1 MVQLC
6 GGRKHSHSSKH
17 LEIALPRNQAAL
29 LVGRY
34 PGLASVV
41 ERDLKTAK
49 TREQP
54 KHPQTDENMMKWGW
68 CAVLTWRKS

>member
-6 GGRKHSHSSKH
+6 GGRKHGHSSKH
-17 LEIALPRNQAAL
+17 LEIALPRNPAL

-49 TREQP
+49 MQEQP
-54 KHPQTDENMMKWGW
+54 RHPQTDENMTKWGW
-68 CAVLTWRKS
+68 CAVLTWGKS

>member
-6 GGRKHSHSSKH
+6 RGKKHSHSSKH
-17 LEIALPRNQAAL
+17 LEIALPRNPAAL

-34 PGLASVV
+34 PGLASVL

-49 TREQP
+49 MQEQP
-54 KHPQTDENMMKWGW
+54 KHPQTHESMTKRG
-68 CAVLTWRKS
+68 